1 MVVKL
6 KTASILLTGWNA
18 RNVDVDNPDPATIEL
33 AAALLKQHLLHP
45 IVVRHSKTEG
55 HYDLIAGER
64 RLAAYKIN
72 GVEEI
77 DASIISV
84 SDDELREYML
94 SENCNRQNL
103 TPFEEAEALNVLI
116 KKLGITG
123 DEELAASLGWSVTK
137 VRRRARLQTLTKAAK
152 TALDKAGS
160 PLVYYERIAAL
171 SADLQSKVTESNLY
185 YIRSVKELDERIARY
200 LCDLS
205 KAPFTMDDKLGSL
218 PVCQKCSSRTS
229 CVPDLFADSEKD
241 QQKENRCLN
250 PECFNKKATMIV
262 ANLIEANPEL
272 PLFVEWHSNLT
283 PYSPVI
289 TTQEIIRSANGGT
302 KIKAICVYGPKI
314 GKIITINVMEKAAAK
329 TQGTKKKEV
338 KELTKKEAVE
348 QLEDKRRQ
356 HEGKI
361 LKIVHEKF
369 LSYLRSSESELVN
382 ITVEKLFFLC
392 VLSGMRTA
400 GCLIRSDWSKRIE
413 EFGKSG
419 MIKTDKGLESPQDI
433 IIDCVIDAMAD
444 DILIQTA
451 DHAVKVADQYR
462 VMAQQ
467 TSFDYDAV
475 LAEVTAENPEP
486 KSWGPLKVIAGEAL

>member
-33 AAALLKQHLLHP
+33 AAALREQHLLHP

-72 GVEEI
+72 GFDAI

-103 TPFEEAEALNVLI
+103 TPFEEAEALNILI

-160 PLVYYERIAAL
+160 SLVYYERIAAL
-171 SADLQSKVTESNLY
+171 PAELQEKICDYNLRN
-185 YIRSVKELDERIARY
+185 IRSVKDLDEVITRF
-200 LCDLS
+200 LCDLN

-218 PVCQKCSSRTS
+218 PVCQKCSFRTS
-229 CVPDLFADSEKD
+229 CTPDLFSDFEKD
-241 QQKENRCLN
+241 QLKDNRCLK
-250 PECFNKKATMIV
+250 PDCYKQKATMVV
-262 ANLIEANPEL
+262 AALIEANPEL
-272 PLFVEWHSNLT
+272 PLYVDWHSNVT
-283 PYSPVI
+283 SYSPVI
-289 TTQEIIRSANGGT
+289 TTSEIVQSANRGK

-338 KELTKKEAVE
+338 KELTKEEAAE
-348 QLEDKRRQ
+348 QLKDKRCQ

-369 LSYLRSSESELVN
+369 LSYLRSSESELMN
-382 ITVEKLFFLC
+382 ITVERLFFLC

-433 IIDCVIDAMAD
+433 IIDCVIDAMAE

-451 DHAVKVADQYR
+451 DHAVKVSDQYR